1 MYVIGTAGHVDH
13 GKSTLIKALT
23 GINPDRLAEEQER
36 QMTID
41 LGFAWYILPSG
52 EEIGIVDVPGH
63 RDFIENMLAGVGGV
77 DAILFVVAADEGIMP
92 QSREHLNIVKL
103 LGIEKGIIVL
113 TKIDL
118 VQDADWLELVEADV
132 RDLVKNSFL
141 ENAPILRVS
150 AIKGDG
156 LDVLSLAIDKLLEQT
171 TKKAIGSVPRLPIDR
186 VFSLKGFGTVV
197 TGTLI
202 GASFSV
208 GDQVVILPSGIQ
220 SRIRG
225 LQTHKRKQEI
235 ASPGNRTAVNLI
247 GVEVKDIVRGDVLC
261 LPNSIKPSHM
271 LDISVDLLPD
281 FPDSLKHD
289 DEVKVFTGTTQK
301 IARVRVLGGN
311 EIAPGKTGFA
321 QLMLVGEVVVQEGD
335 RLILRRPSPPATI
348 GGGIVISASPA
359 KRYKRFVPEILERLE
374 VHASGSIAERVFM
387 AVADL
392 RISDIAG
399 IAGKSM
405 LPESELLPIIH
416 DLTKSGSL
424 VVLDDAERKWYL
436 ASDEWEKTRQT
447 AINLVKDFHLS
458 NPLKRGVES
467 TLVQNGLRFE
477 KRIAKSVIRALISDK
492 ILESDLQFIKLPSFS
507 ITLTKDQQKKV
518 DALISLFASTGTQ
531 PPSVKEAVDQGG
543 EDLFQY
549 LVESGT
555 FTLIS
560 PTVVFLA
567 RTLEEI
573 IQKTNEMLSEKQKIT
588 VADFRDYFNTSRKY
602 AVSLLEYMDGQKIT
616 IRDGDFR
623 MRPTG

>member
-41 LGFAWYILPSG
+41 LGFAWYTLPSG

-113 TKIDL
+113 NKIDL
-118 VQDADWLELVEADV
+118 VHDADWLELVEADI

-141 ENAPILRVS
+141 EDAPILRVS
-150 AIKGDG
+150 ATKEIG
-156 LDVLSLAIDKLLEQT
+156 LDALSLAIDHLLEQT
-171 TKKAIGSVPRLPIDR
+171 TKMVIGSVPRLPIDR

-202 GASFSV
+202 GASLSV

-225 LQTHKRKQEI
+225 LQTHKRKQET

-261 LPNSIKPSHM
+261 LPNSIKPSNM

-281 FPDSLKHD
+281 YADSLRHD

-311 EIAPGKTGFA
+311 EITPGKTGFA
-321 QLMLVGEVVVQEGD
+321 QLMVSGEVVVQEGD

-359 KRYKRFVPEILERLE
+359 KRYKRFIPEVIERLE
-374 VHASGSIAERVFM
+374 VHASGSMAERVFLT
-387 AVADL
+387 VADL

-405 LPESELLPIIH
+405 LPESELLPVIQ
-416 DLTKSGSL
+416 DLTTSASL
-424 VVLDDAERKWYL
+424 VVLDDAEKKWYL
-436 ASDEWEKTRQT
+436 TAAEWEKIAQ
-447 AINLVKDFHLS
+447 AAVDLVNDYHLS
-458 NPLKRGVES
+458 NSLKRGVES
-467 TLVQNGLRFE
+467 TLIQNSLKLD
-477 KRIAKSVIRALISDK
+477 KRVAKSVIRALVSEK
-492 ILESDLQFIKLPSFS
+492 KLENDLQYVKLPSFRIVLS
-507 ITLTKDQQKKV
+507 KDQQKKA
-518 DALISLFASTGTQ
+518 DALLSLFVSTGTQ
-531 PPSVKEAVDQGG
+531 PPSVKEAVDQSG
-543 EDLFQY
+543 EDVFLY

-555 FTLIS
+555 LTLIS
-560 PTVVFLA
+560 PTVVFL
-567 RTLEEI
+567 TNVLDEI
-573 IQKTNEMLSEKQKIT
+573 ILKTKELLSEKEKIT
-588 VADFRDYFNTSRKY
+588 VADFRDHFNTSRKY
-602 AVSLLEYMDGQKIT
+602 AVSLLEYMDAQKVT
-616 IRDGDFR
+616 IREGDFR
-623 MRPTG
+623 MQSPG

>member
-1 MYVIGTAGHVDH
+1 M
-13 GKSTLIKALT
+13 
-23 GINPDRLAEEQER
+23 
-36 QMTID
+36 
-41 LGFAWYILPSG
+41 
-52 EEIGIVDVPGH
+52 
-63 RDFIENMLAGVGGV
+63 
-77 DAILFVVAADEGIMP
+77 
-92 QSREHLNIVKL
+92 
-103 LGIEKGIIVL
+103 
-113 TKIDL
+113 
-118 VQDADWLELVEADV
+118 
-132 RDLVKNSFL
+132 
-141 ENAPILRVS
+141 
-150 AIKGDG
+150 
-156 LDVLSLAIDKLLEQT
+156 
-171 TKKAIGSVPRLPIDR
+171 
-186 VFSLKGFGTVV
+186 
-197 TGTLI
+197 
-202 GASFSV
+202 
-208 GDQVVILPSGIQ
+208 
-220 SRIRG
+220 
-225 LQTHKRKQEI
+225 
-235 ASPGNRTAVNLI
+235 I

-289 DEVKVFTGTTQK
+289 DAVKVFTGTTQK

-359 KRYKRFVPEILERLE
+359 KRYKRFVPEVLERLE

-424 VVLDDAERKWYL
+424 VVLDDAEKKWYL
-436 ASDEWEKTRQT
+436 TSDEWEKTGQT

-467 TLVQNGLRFE
+467 SLVQNGLRFE
-477 KRIAKSVIRALISDK
+477 KRIAKSVIRALISEK
-492 ILESDLQFIKLPSFS
+492 LLESDLQFIKVPSFS

-518 DALISLFASTGTQ
+518 DALILLFASTGTQ
-531 PPSVKEAVDQGG
+531 PPSVKEAIVQGG
-543 EDLFQY
+543 EDVFQY

-567 RTLEEI
+567 STLEEI
-573 IQKTNEMLSEKQKIT
+573 IQKTKEMLSEKQKIT

-602 AVSLLEYMDGQKIT
+602 AVSLLEYMDAQKIT
-616 IRDGDFR
+616 IREGDFR